1 MASLLLIY
9 IHVLLPGSLT
19 PCMTD
24 CWASFIEGGRGC
36 MNTSQRLSD
45 SGKQFCFQ
53 IPMMVASALLLIPF
67 SGLTVTQVG
76 SDPWETTYAP
86 ERLGGAC

>member
-1 MASLLLIY
+1 
-9 IHVLLPGSLT
+9 
-19 PCMTD
+19 
-24 CWASFIEGGRGC
+24 